1 MTATEEADN
10 VAFSDHDGCCRTNHD
25 LERVDSGRCRRSR
38 CGVLLQLCTVK
49 WRSRVIWVLPAMGVL
64 AACGSGGATSNP
76 ADRATTTTRPT
87 GADSSVSIR
96 TGASD
101 STTSTSQIPRTA
113 ASAPWTASQ
122 LTITARSLGAV
133 RVGMTLA
140 DAQQAG
146 GVTFDGFGDGF
157 AYPTSLPQGFPHDFV
172 GGTGT
177 SPDGVV
183 QCVGTSGTSAAQTV
197 STPEGLQ
204 LGDPVSR
211 VLAVYGARARFI
223 PAPTTGGMTDY
234 SGYVVTGAEGNLA
247 FVISNQKVSEIEGGN
262 GTLGPNS
269 CTG

>member
-1 MTATEEADN
+1 MTEEAAK
-10 VAFSDHDGCCRTNHD
+10 VAFPDQGDCDRTILD
-25 LERVDSGRCRRSR
+25 LERVESAQCRRST
-38 CGVLLQLCTVK
+38 CGVLLQSRSMK

-64 AACGSGGATSNP
+64 AACGSGAATSNP
-76 ADRATTTTRPT
+76 ANRAATTTRPT
-87 GADSSVSIR
+87 GADSPVGTS

-101 STTSTSQIPRTA
+101 STTPTSQIPPSA

-140 DAQQAG
+140 DAQQAA
-146 GVTFDGFGDGF
+146 GVKFDGFGDGF
-157 AYPTSLPQGFPHDFV
+157 AYPTSPPQGFPHDFV
-172 GGTGT
+172 GGTGI

-211 VLAVYGARARFI
+211 VLAIYGARARFV

-234 SGYVVTGAEGNLA
+234 SGYLVSGAEGNLA
-247 FVISNQKVSEIEGGN
+247 FVISNQQVSEIEGGN